1 MVDVYHALI
10 GSLFNKGSCAS
21 CINRKRM
28 STIVGVQHALIGFFF
43 FTKNNVHHAFKKK
56 KRSMSTIVHVH
67 HATEIGF
74 LQ

>member
-10 GSLFNKGSCAS
+10 GFLQRCILS
-21 CINRKRM
+21 CIDRISAEVN
-28 STIVGVQHALIGFFF
+28 VYHALIGFFF

-56 KRSMSTIVHVH
+56 EE
-67 HATEIGF
+67 AC